1 MNKYNII
8 PSVLLASLGL
18 CAHAEEGGVKEVLQ
32 SREVIVRRNS
42 KQVFV
47 ILKEH
52 ISKSLS
58 ISKILSKLQS
68 SLMDESEQQEQKV
81 ERKSDLP
88 GEEKKETEQDN
99 SGQEET
105 PKIDDIPQDL
115 GPAHIIEN
123 FLKKRDGKSEGGPSE
138 KLSETNKEEKTVE
151 PTPDPVDEEL
161 SPLEK
166 PQPKT
171 ETPDVA
177 SAPAVVEPQENP
189 EEVQTQSY
197 SWIVSLIFV
206 LAALG
211 VLYYT
216 RRVQESEAHAAGA
229 KDGEEKAA
237 SPEPE
242 KEVVAP
248 VKENPHDAQMQ
259 KMMALS
265 KTANDV
271 NLEGLLLDRLEDIK
285 AAYGDTQKWAIEC
298 IGLID
303 EIRVMRNAYKGNDG
317 DILDAINSILRAQ
330 LADRDCEVLNS
341 DTWNPDIQR
350 AIKIDR
356 VLPKG
361 SPKTIVAKY
370 ASGLK
375 IAGSLIR
382 KQEVVLE
389 QEKPDDL

>member
-1 MNKYNII
+1 MLP
-8 PSVLLASLGL
+8 PSEPPPAP
-18 CAHAEEGGVKEVLQ
+18 AAAAEQPAEEQAAEDSG
-32 SREVIVRRNS
+32 
-42 KQVFV
+42 
-47 ILKEH
+47 
-52 ISKSLS
+52 LS
-58 ISKILSKLQS
+58 
-68 SLMDESEQQEQKV
+68 M
-81 ERKSDLP
+81 
-88 GEEKKETEQDN
+88 G
-99 SGQEET
+99 
-105 PKIDDIPQDL
+105 
-115 GPAHIIEN
+115 
-123 FLKKRDGKSEGGPSE
+123 
-138 KLSETNKEEKTVE
+138 
-151 PTPDPVDEEL
+151 
-161 SPLEK
+161 
-166 PQPKT
+166 
-171 ETPDVA
+171 
-177 SAPAVVEPQENP
+177 
-189 EEVQTQSY
+189 Y
-197 SWIVSLIFV
+197 SWIISLIFV

>member
-58 ISKILSKLQS
+58 ISKSHSKLQS
-68 SLMDESEQQEQKV
+68 SLMDESEQLEQKE

-105 PKIDDIPQDL
+105 
-115 GPAHIIEN
+115 
-123 FLKKRDGKSEGGPSE
+123 KSNDEIGRAE
-138 KLSETNKEEKTVE
+138 EEKELEGAPISVKTRVIDHFVARLNGKPAGEIVE
-151 PTPDPVDEEL
+151 NPF
-161 SPLEK
+161 
-166 PQPKT
+166 
-171 ETPDVA
+171 
-177 SAPAVVEPQENP
+177 ENP
-189 EEVQTQSY
+189 EKKPSVLPPSEPPPAPAAAAEQPAEEQAAEDSGLSMGY
-197 SWIVSLIFV
+197 SWIISLIFV